1 MIAPS
6 STAKF
11 NSMLKECAH
20 ESSPSDCHSCV
31 LSILGPQTVTNV
43 NDLEPAFGRF
53 RSGYAIMRI
62 EVDRISAPFSQV
74 WETVNQS
81 SHPDSPFLTVK
92 KTAQES

>member
-1 MIAPS
+1 MWGLQVIVS
-6 STAKF
+6 IHRRYRLIYDRAKLYSEIQL
-11 NSMLKECAH
+11 NVE
-20 ESSPSDCHSCV
+20 
-31 LSILGPQTVTNV
+31 GVTNV

-81 SHPDSPFLTVK
+81 SHPDSP
-92 KTAQES
+92 S